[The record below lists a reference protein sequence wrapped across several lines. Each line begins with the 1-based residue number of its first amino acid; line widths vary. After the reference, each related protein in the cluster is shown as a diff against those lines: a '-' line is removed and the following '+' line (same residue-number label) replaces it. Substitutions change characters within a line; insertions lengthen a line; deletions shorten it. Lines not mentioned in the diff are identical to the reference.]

1 MLWSGPLLFKP
12 RLNLNIPVQ
21 DLMLP
26 PENFN
31 LSIDD
36 FATTDDNIDDAWYCQ
51 GKSGAFESS
60 HVDFCAA

>member
-1 MLWSGPLLFKP
+1 
-12 RLNLNIPVQ
+12 
-21 DLMLP
+21 MLP